1 MLSPCAVRQ
10 CEREFFPM
18 KTWFALIT
26 LLAVLLAATPVMG
39 DIGDAPKSPADHLPE
54 SVYAPLEHKR
64 QQQAVGGVTGSP
76 YWLWQ
81 AFICGRS
88 IDLRLFD
95 MEYDVLSTQLLFKER
110 IRYAENGSGEKELLL
125 TLYRAADAVEL
136 RMGSDAFEML
146 DRVGIET
153 IIIRDRKFNTLFTY
167 DCSEIKAAFD
177 YFGLEQNEYICLQG
191 DNAPMF
197 AHSED
202 NVRRAITR

>member
-1 MLSPCAVRQ
+1 MRCGNAKESFLS
-10 CEREFFPM
+10 M

-39 DIGDAPKSPADHLPE
+39 DIGDAPKSPKDHLTE

-81 AFICGRS
+81 AYICGRS

-95 MEYDVLSTQLLFKER
+95 VEYDVLSTQLLFKER
-110 IRYAENGSGEKELLL
+110 IRYAENGSGAKELVL
-125 TLYRAADAVEL
+125 TLYQAADDVEL

-146 DRVGIET
+146 ARTGIET

-167 DCSEIKAAFD
+167 DCSEIEAAFD
-177 YFGLEQNEYICLQG
+177 YFDLEKDEYICLQG
-191 DNAPMF
+191 DDAPMF
-197 AHSED
+197 AHNKD